1 MSVPATDESL
11 LVPRIS
17 GVEVSAGS
25 PMTSAGNWMSPP
37 PPTTES
43 TQPAM
48 NAASTRAART
58 HTETPTADDEAALA
72 REKDMPVT
80 VL

>member
-1 MSVPATDESL
+1 MPATEDNL

-17 GVEVSAGS
+17 GVEASAGS
-25 PMTSAGNWMSPP
+25 AITSAGSWMSPP

-43 TQPAM
+43 THPAT
-48 NAASTRAART
+48 NAARTSAASTQTDTPSAGDAA
-58 HTETPTADDEAALA
+58 TAANDEGMAI
-72 REKDMPVT
+72 T